1 MLEARLTLDVCIL
14 NTKTNQHWQMM
25 AEDEIDR
32 MFAAVSL
39 AKAAADA
46 EKRVAALSPFTYDFQ
61 SRDQDREA
69 ASPRNAKECSGP
81 ITDANTSEKG
91 QSNPTTNGG
100 GALNSECVVAGLQA
114 DGARSSSGSSASAI
128 ASGLRDDRLHEPEE
142 IEDAFTDIPGI
153 SESSTS
159 FLVGR
164 GDARDGQSAQSEQII
179 YDPADSLGRHDCQTG
194 SDVLVYFPSAQQSPA
209 VACSSVCGRR
219 PQQED
224 AHSVERPLLSRDG
237 EHVNLFGVFDGHGGG
252 RCSQFLA
259 KHLSPAICQGLE
271 RAWGGSDTAVTENT
285 LKTAFQTVDSDF
297 LGCLDLGEEGVGST
311 AVVAMLKGSHLFCA
325 WVGDSRAVLCRANG
339 EVLQLSQ
346 DHKPHRADERKRVQA
361 AGGVVYNNRVM
372 GVLGVSRSFGDKELK
387 QWVPADPEVVS
398 VPLRAGDDF
407 LVLACDGLWDV
418 ADNDIVSELVRKH
431 TAAAGLQGAAC
442 ALTTFAIRNGSTDNV
457 TCMIVQ
463 LGEKVSA
470 KNVGDKGKVER
481 KTVIA

>member
-100 GALNSECVVAGLQA
+100 GALNPECVVAGLQA

-164 GDARDGQSAQSEQII
+164 GDALDGQSAQSEQII

-224 AHSVERPLLSRDG
+224 AHSVERLLLSRDG
-237 EHVNLFGVFDGHGGG
+237 EHVDLFGVFDGHGGG

-259 KHLSPAICQGLE
+259 KHLSPTICQSLE
-271 RAWGGSDTAVTENT
+271 RAWGRSDTAVTENA